1 MGFGGAGIA
10 LSYPLAALA
19 ALVKDLE
26 GYVRALG
33 DNHLRICSN
42 NPSSTTSKETKS
54 FSVSW
59 GYSAHIYERI
69 FPRTMLKRPL
79 ETFQPWIKN
88 IIASRVHV

>member
-10 LSYPLAALA
+10 LMSYPLAELA

-42 NPSSTTSKETKS
+42 NPSSTTSKETNSKS

-59 GYSAHIYERI
+59 VYSAHIYERI
-69 FPRTMLKRPL
+69 FPPNDAE
-79 ETFQPWIKN
+79 ET
-88 IIASRVHV
+88 A